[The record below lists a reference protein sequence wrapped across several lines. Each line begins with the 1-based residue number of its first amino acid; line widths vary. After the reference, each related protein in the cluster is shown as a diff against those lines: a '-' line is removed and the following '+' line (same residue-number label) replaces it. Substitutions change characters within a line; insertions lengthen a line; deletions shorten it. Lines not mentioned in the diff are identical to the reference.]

1 MMTSSSSSSVSWIFA
16 RLKLAPAVLCWG
28 AGLLVSPAAEPP
40 PAWRCLS
47 AMAWQREQEFQK
59 PANEEQAFRNGPF
72 DLPVVPD
79 PGPRAAFLPWPAAG
93 VSAEVKARLVEG
105 VRHLHALD
113 DTAAERCFRD
123 AARLDAKSA
132 AAWLGLAMANE
143 KLPSRALYFL
153 EQGTAAAQGGPEAAW
168 YDLYRAFFQTVQS
181 RDLSDRLLTLADG
194 IEATQKSGKPLP
206 GALAMALRY
215 RILASHVSGLPVKN
229 VEAADAQLLAWT
241 KKPGGDILLPY
252 TVLLWTKTDPAR
264 ASTRVETLVQKWPQ
278 PAMQRLAADPLLAAG
293 NLRGAMSHLELACQA
308 REPYKA
314 VALETPAQIQ
324 QRWDRGAALAWTLYH
339 AGEGAAALDTAVSL
353 LNQARK
359 PGFTGLEAVDDDPS
373 GIYLEGVKLRAQLMM
388 ATGDWAGLAAW
399 MQEITT
405 QSDGLVQ
412 KLHSEYFRMLA
423 AAGSGQREVLVKLR
437 PSLKQTADLVQATP
451 YLNRHGPLAV
461 RMVRGADAFADLCQG
476 RVSPF
481 LKDVVDVPAVV
492 LAPKVAAAGAKDG
505 AIAML
510 EEALGKQPG
519 SKPVLA
525 ALESLKTPGTVQT
538 PAAGSDAAVTAKNV
552 APGFVAPMSPVLA
565 LPDKNGSIVDLAAY
579 RGRPVLVIFFLGG
592 GCPHCVEQLQKFRPH
607 VPSYHLAGISLLTVS
622 TDPVAD
628 LALTLGGKSELDPDL
643 PFQILSDSGLN
654 TFKAWKCHDD
664 FLNKPMHGTFLLD
677 GEGRVLWSDISH
689 DPYVQAGYLLGECR
703 RLLKGEKTQPQ

>member
-1 MMTSSSSSSVSWIFA
+1 MSFLLRKLW
-16 RLKLAPAVLCWG
+16 LAPAALCWG
-28 AGLLVSPAAEPP
+28 AGALVASAAEPP

-72 DLPVVPD
+72 DLPVIPD
-79 PGPRAAFLPWPAAG
+79 PGPRAAFLPWVVTG

-123 AARLDAKSA
+123 AARLDAKCA
-132 AAWLGLAMANE
+132 AAWLGLAIANE

-153 EQGTAAAQGGPEAAW
+153 DQGATAAEGSPEAAW
-168 YDLYRAFFQTVQS
+168 YSLYRAFFQTVQP
-181 RDLSDRLLTLADG
+181 RDLSDRLNTLADG
-194 IEATQKSGKPLP
+194 IEATQKTGKPLP

-215 RILASHVSGLPVKN
+215 RMLASHVSGLPVKN
-229 VEAADAQLLAWT
+229 LEAADAQLLAWT
-241 KKPGGDILLPY
+241 KLPGGDILLPY

-264 ASTRVETLVQKWPQ
+264 ASARVEALVQKWPQ

-293 NLRGAMSHLELACQA
+293 NLPGAMSHLEAAYQA
-308 REPYKA
+308 KEPYQA
-314 VALETPAQIQ
+314 VALETPGQIQ
-324 QRWDRGAALAWTLYH
+324 QKWDRGAALAWTLYH
-339 AGEGAAALDTAVSL
+339 SGAAASALDTASSL
-353 LNQARK
+353 LGQARK
-359 PGFTGLEAVDDDPS
+359 PGFTGLEAVDDDPY

-405 QSDGLVQ
+405 NSDGLVQ
-412 KLHSEYFRMLA
+412 KLHSQYFGMLA
-423 AAGSGQREVLVKLR
+423 AAGSGQREALVKLR
-437 PSLKQTADLVQATP
+437 PALKQTADLVQATP
-451 YLNRHGPLAV
+451 YLNRHGPLAI

-510 EEALGKQPG
+510 EEALVKQPG

-525 ALESLKTPGTVQT
+525 ALESLKTSSTAQT
-538 PAAGSDAAVTAKNV
+538 SAAGTDAAAAAVEAKNGTL
-552 APGFVAPMSPVLA
+552 APLAPALA
-565 LPDKNGSIVDLAAY
+565 LPDKNGSIVDLTAY

-607 VPSYHLAGISLLTVS
+607 VPSYHLAGISLLTIS
-622 TDPVAD
+622 TDPVSD

-643 PFQILSDSGLN
+643 PFQILSDSGLG

-703 RLLKGEKTQPQ
+703 RLLKVGGG

>member
-1 MMTSSSSSSVSWIFA
+1 MLLA
-16 RLKLAPAVLCWG
+16 RLKLTPAILCWG
-28 AGLLVSPAAEPP
+28 AGLLVSSAAEPP

-72 DLPVVPD
+72 DLPAIPD
-79 PGPRAAFLPWPAAG
+79 PGPRAAFLPWAVSG

-123 AARLDAKSA
+123 AARLDAKCA
-132 AAWLGLAMANE
+132 AAWLGLAIANE

-153 EQGTAAAQGGPEAAW
+153 EQGAAAANGRPEAAW

-181 RDLSDRLLTLADG
+181 RDLSDRLITLADG
-194 IEATQKSGKPLP
+194 IEASQQKGKALP

-215 RILASHVSGLPVKN
+215 RMLASYVSGLPVKN

-241 KKPGGDILLPY
+241 KQPGGDILLPY

-264 ASTRVETLVQKWPQ
+264 ASARVEALVQKWPQ

-293 NLRGAMSHLELACQA
+293 NLQGAMSHLEVAYQA
-308 REPYKA
+308 KEPYEA
-314 VALETPAQIQ
+314 LALETPSQVQ

-339 AGEGAAALDTAVSL
+339 AGESASALDTATSL
-353 LNQARK
+353 LSQARK

-412 KLHSEYFRMLA
+412 KLHSLYFGMLA
-423 AAGSGQREVLVKLR
+423 AAGSGQREALVKLR

-481 LKDVVDVPAVV
+481 LKDVVDVPAMV

-519 SKPVLA
+519 SKPLLA
-525 ALESLKTPGTVQT
+525 ALESLKTPAAART
-538 PAAGSDAAVTAKNV
+538 PAKGADAPATAASAVTATL
-552 APGFVAPMSPVLA
+552 APMAPTLA
-565 LPDKNGSIVDLAAY
+565 LPDKNGSVVDLTAY

-628 LALTLGGKSELDPDL
+628 LALTLGGKSELDPNL
-643 PFQILSDSGLN
+643 PFQILSDSGLS

-703 RLLKGEKTQPQ
+703 RLLKVGAGQGS